1 MTVKDWHNER
11 CATCANFK
19 QAKGQSGAAD
29 A

>member
-11 CATCANFK
+11 CATCAKFK
-19 QAKGQSGAAD
+19 QAKGQGGASD